1 MILIRAL
8 ILIVIFVPFVK
19 AQILFSEDSWNVHF
33 NLKDIKRLQ
42 YYNDK
47 IYCFGAKGFYYFDLI
62 EKSINT
68 STFSEGFSGYSVSAS
83 TMTSENLILGYS
95 SGQIDFISSNNIL
108 SIDLNNP
115 DSKTIINSMIMR
127 GHLLYVST
135 SSGLFIIDAEK
146 KTIKEKYSNIGLG
159 GENINIIETKFFQ
172 DSIYL
177 VTTDLIYYANI
188 NSSNLLDY
196 NLWETKNYYDDKI
209 LGSYI
214 LNNKI
219 FFYSTKF
226 IYSNNG
232 ELIYQADKNNII
244 KIKLIK
250 NQPHLLIFDE
260 ENLNST
266 LGVLVD
272 NESFQEIYKSNTD
285 LIFDFDLIIDQ
296 IWLVGNN
303 FSLYSLENN
312 LFISPQNSPS
322 INISIIAEEE
332 NIIYGFS
339 DGKVISSIEEN
350 RWKNEKLE
358 SFNNITSI
366 AYFNN
371 NLFFGSKSM
380 GIFDKKTNIIIDNNS
395 NNSLLKPISSGE
407 VNISDLKTEINNLW
421 ILNYGVNTPL
431 LSLNNN
437 LEWTVHDLG
446 NTSPLFPVQLE
457 FNDSETFWIRMDNLQ
472 SGGILLYDVSSE
484 QTFKLS
490 SSNNML
496 NSNNVNT
503 ISIDKKNKVWIGSD
517 KGLIYFSSSKLD
529 DIVNLESYL
538 IPDDGNK
545 NIFQDIQINSLLI
558 DNSNNKWIGTENGL
572 FVYDSEEKIIIK
584 HFQKDNSPL
593 ISDTIYSMEM
603 NEKGEIFILTSE
615 GLMSL
620 NTYNSSP
627 KNNYDLVKIYPNPLL
642 LKEHETLIFSG
653 LLENNHIKITSLS
666 GAEIITLEYRGGGLS
681 WSLIGKNGKK
691 ILPGIYLVFIVSD
704 DGTENFL
711 SKILVI

>member
-19 AQILFSEDSWNVHF
+19 AQILFSEDLWNVHF

-83 TMTSENLILGYS
+83 TITSENLILGYS
-95 SGQIDFISSNNIL
+95 SGQIDFISNNNIS

-196 NLWETKNYYDDKI
+196 NLWETKNYYDDKL

-446 NTSPLFPVQLE
+446 NISPLFPVQLE

-472 SGGILLYDVSSE
+472 SGGVLLYDVSSKR
-484 QTFKLS
+484 TFRLS
-490 SSNNML
+490 ASNKML

-503 ISIDKKNKVWIGSD
+503 VSIDKTNKVWIGSD

-620 NTYNSSP
+620 TTYNSSP

>member
-1 MILIRAL
+1 MIFIRAL
-8 ILIVIFVPFVK
+8 ILIVIYVPFLN
-19 AQILFSEDSWNVHF
+19 AQVLFPEDSWKTHF

-42 YYNDK
+42 FYNDK
-47 IYCFGAKGFYYFDLI
+47 IYCFGTKGFYSFDLV
-62 EKSINT
+62 EKTVTT
-68 STFSEGFSGYSVSAS
+68 STFNERFSDYNVSAS
-83 TMTSENLILGYS
+83 TTTPENLILGYG
-95 SGQIDFISSNNIL
+95 SGQIDFISSNEIS

-115 DSKTIINSMIMR
+115 DTKTIINSMLIR
-127 GHLLYVST
+127 GNLLYVST

-146 KTIKEKYSNIGLG
+146 IIIKEKYSNIGLG

-177 VTTDLIYYANI
+177 VTSDLIYYVNI

-196 NLWETKNYYDDKI
+196 NLWKTKNYYDDKI

-219 FFYSTKF
+219 FFYSTKS

-232 ELIYQADKNNII
+232 ELIYESGKNNIF
-244 KIKLIK
+244 KIKLI
-250 NQPHLLIFDE
+250 NDQPYLLIFDE

-266 LGVLVD
+266 LGVLVE
-272 NESFQEIYKSNTD
+272 NKSFQEIYKSNTD
-285 LIFDFDLIIDQ
+285 LIYDFDLIMNQ
-296 IWLVGNN
+296 IWVVGNN
-303 FSLYSLENN
+303 FSLYNIENN
-312 LFISPQNSPS
+312 TFISPQNSPS
-322 INISIIAEEE
+322 IDISMISKEE

-339 DGKVISSIEEN
+339 DGKIISSIEEN
-350 RWKNEKLE
+350 KWKNEKLE
-358 SFNNITSI
+358 NFNKITSI
-366 AYFNN
+366 ASFNN
-371 NLFFGSKSM
+371 NLFFGSKAM
-380 GIFDKKTNIIIDNNS
+380 GIFDKNNNIIIDNNS
-395 NNSLLKPISSGE
+395 NNSLLKPTSSGE
-407 VNISDLKTEINNLW
+407 VYISDLKAEINNLW
-421 ILNYGVNTPL
+421 VLNYGANTPL
-431 LSLNNN
+431 LSLNSD
-437 LEWTVHDLG
+437 LKWSAHDLG
-446 NTSPLFPVQLE
+446 NISPLFPVQLE

-517 KGLIYFSSSKLD
+517 KGLIYFSSSKFD
-529 DIVNLESYL
+529 DIANLDSYL
-538 IPDDGNK
+538 IPDDGSK

-572 FVYDSEEKIIIK
+572 FIYDSEKKTLLK
-584 HFQKDNSPL
+584 HFKKDNSPL
-593 ISDTIYSMEM
+593 ISDKIYGMEM
-603 NEKGEIFILTSE
+603 NENGEIFILTSE

-620 NTYNSSP
+620 TTYNSSP
-627 KNNYDLVKIYPNPLL
+627 KSNYDLVKIYPNPVVLN
-642 LKEHETLIFSG
+642 EHETLIFSG
-653 LLENNHIKITSLS
+653 LLEDNHIKITSLS
-666 GAEIITLEYRGGGLS
+666 GVEIITLEYRGGGLS
-681 WSLIGKNGKK
+681 WNLIGKNDKK
-691 ILPGIYLVFIVSD
+691 ILPGIYLVFIVSS